1 MYWCFALI
9 NKRLAE
15 IFFEE
20 KNGEISMEG
29 HCYVKA
35 SEYTTKTE
43 KRQIKQDTVKH
54 RFTYQ
59 NGRYKDQN
67 GKTLKKAR

>member
-15 IFFEE
+15 IFFKE

-35 SEYTTKTE
+35 NEYKTKTE

-54 RFTYQ
+54 QFIYR

-67 GKTLKKAR
+67 GKILKRAR